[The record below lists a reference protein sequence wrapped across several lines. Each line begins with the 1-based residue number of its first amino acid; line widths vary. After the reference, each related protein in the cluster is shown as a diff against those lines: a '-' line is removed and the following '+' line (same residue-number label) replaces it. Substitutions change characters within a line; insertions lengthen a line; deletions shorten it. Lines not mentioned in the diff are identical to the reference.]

1 MIQVHT
7 YESYEELSKHAAKI
21 VSDQI
26 RIKPDSVLGLATGSS
41 PVGLYRELI
50 RMHEEDGLDFADVTS
65 FNLDEYL
72 GLDPKHAQSYR
83 TFMNQNLFN
92 HINIEI
98 AKTHVPSGIADDIA
112 AMALSYEQA
121 IQDAGGID
129 LQILGIGSDGHIA
142 FNEPGSDLDS
152 RTRVVDLEEQTIS
165 DNARFFES
173 IDDVPRQA
181 ITMGVGTILEARE
194 IILVANGEGKS
205 AAVSDAVQGDV
216 STQCTASAL
225 QNHAKTTFI
234 LDKAAAAGLNI

>member
-1 MIQVHT
+1 MIQIHT
-7 YESYEELSKHAAKI
+7 YDSYEDLSKHAALL
-21 VSDQI
+21 VSEQI
-26 RIKPDSVLGLATGSS
+26 RMKPDSVLGLATGSS
-41 PVGLYRELI
+41 PVGLYKELI
-50 RMHEEDGLDFADVTS
+50 RMHQEEDLDFANVTS

-72 GLDPKHAQSYR
+72 GLDPEHAQSYR
-83 TFMNQNLFN
+83 TFMNQNLFD

-98 AKTHVPSGIADDIA
+98 VRTHVPSGIAEDIA

-121 IQDAGGID
+121 IRNAGGID

-142 FNEPGSDLDS
+142 FNEPGSALDS
-152 RTRVVDLEEQTIS
+152 RTRVVDLEEQTIR

-225 QNHAKTTFI
+225 QNHSKTTFI
-234 LDKAAAAGLNI
+234 LDKAAAARLNI

>member
-1 MIQVHT
+1 MIQIHT
-7 YESYEELSKHAAKI
+7 YDSYEDLSKHAAEL

-26 RIKPDSVLGLATGSS
+26 RMKPDSVLGLATGSS
-41 PVGLYRELI
+41 PVGLYKELI
-50 RMHEEDGLDFADVTS
+50 RMHQEEDLDFANVTS

-72 GLDPKHAQSYR
+72 GLNPEHAQSYR
-83 TFMNQNLFN
+83 TFMNQNLFD

-98 AKTHVPSGIADDIA
+98 VRTHVPSGIAEDIA

-121 IQDAGGID
+121 IHNAGGID

-225 QNHAKTTFI
+225 QNQAKTTFI

>member
-7 YESYEELSKHAAKI
+7 HDNYEDLSKYAAQM

-26 RIKPDSVLGLATGSS
+26 RKKPDSVLGLATGSS

-50 RMHEEDGLDFADVTS
+50 QMHQEDGLDFARVTS

-72 GLDPKHAQSYR
+72 GLDAAHPQSYR
-83 TFMNQNLFN
+83 TFMNQNLFD
-92 HINIEI
+92 HINIDI
-98 AKTHVPSGIADDIA
+98 GRTHVPCGVADDLA

-121 IQDAGGID
+121 IRDAGGID

-142 FNEPGSDLDS
+142 FNEPGSTLDS

-165 DNARFFES
+165 DNARFFDS
-173 IDDVPRQA
+173 INDVPRQA

-216 STQCTASAL
+216 SPQCTASAL
-225 QNHAKTTFI
+225 QNHPKTTFI
-234 LDKAAAAGLNI
+234 LDTTAAAGLNF

>member
-1 MIQVHT
+1 MIQIHT
-7 YESYEELSKHAAKI
+7 YDSYEDLSKHAAEL

-26 RIKPDSVLGLATGSS
+26 RMKPDSVLGLATGSS
-41 PVGLYRELI
+41 PVGLYKELI
-50 RMHEEDGLDFADVTS
+50 RMHQEEDLDFANVTS

-72 GLDPKHAQSYR
+72 GLNPEHAQSYR
-83 TFMNQNLFN
+83 TFMNQNLFD

-98 AKTHVPSGIADDIA
+98 VRTHVPSGIAEDIA
-112 AMALSYEQA
+112 AMALSYEKA
-121 IQDAGGID
+121 IHNAGGID

-142 FNEPGSDLDS
+142 FNEPGSALDS
-152 RTRVVDLEEQTIS
+152 RTRVVDLEEQTIR

-205 AAVSDAVQGDV
+205 AAVSDAVQGDI

-225 QNHAKTTFI
+225 QNHSKITFI
-234 LDKAAAAGLNI
+234 LDKAAAARLNI